1 MKLDEIKF
9 YTKIVS
15 NGIELPP
22 TTQEVEGTI
31 ADLQASAVR
40 SWYTGKMKLNP
51 IRQDVFSVPVSW
63 VDIPITEANKIL
75 ANTKPKSDGG
85 SDVEIYNPV
94 TNSRETKRMY
104 RSDRKYKM
112 KVYSSG
118 IYADLSFDFIEM

>member
-63 VDIPITEANKIL
+63 VDIPIMEANKIL